1 MVPAKVAGGARFAS
15 VSLGGVHSCGRT
27 SGGQAWCWG
36 RNVYG
41 QLGDGT
47 TTDRDTPVR
56 VAGGSTFAAISV
68 SGAHTCGTSPAGEV
82 ACWGFNVQGQL
93 GDGTRNHLARPSRV
107 TLPGR

>member
-1 MVPAKVAGGARFAS
+1 
-15 VSLGGVHSCGRT
+15 
-27 SGGQAWCWG
+27 
-36 RNVYG
+36 VYG

-47 TTDRDTPVR
+47 TSDRDTPVR